1 MKIKYA
7 PALLGVIALIA
18 SSALAQRTA
27 PAPATPLPDTEP
39 NVYSFFVEGSGFL
52 GVHTEEINR
61 DNMARYGLNQVRGVG
76 VTDVVK
82 DSPAEKA
89 GIRKD
94 DVIVRFD
101 GENVTSVRKLNRLIS
116 EVAPDQ
122 TVRVAISRGG
132 AEQEL
137 SATIAR
143 RRNAF
148 SNTELF
154 GNMEPKIWSN
164 IEPRTWS
171 WSGNLG
177 DQENGGLVY
186 ALGNRRRIGI
196 TTTDLT
202 KQLADYFGIADGHG
216 VLVTSVTE
224 GGPAATAGLKA
235 GDVITAVDG
244 EKVDETGDISNIVNR
259 KKEGDV
265 TLTVVRNRSQQ
276 TIRVTP
282 KQGEGG
288 AFRTIT
294 RPAVGRT
301 IAIPRIQIPDIDI
314 TVPAIEMGAVE
325 VPAIEVQSVEI
336 PAIEIPS
343 INIANPRV
351 VTPRITTPRVVT
363 PRITTPRLVSPRLFT
378 PRVRIVWTPV
388 GPI

>member
-1 MKIKYA
+1 MKTKYA
-7 PALLGVIALIA
+7 PALLAIIALTA
-18 SSALAQRTA
+18 SSALAQRATPA
-27 PAPATPLPDTEP
+27 PAPPPPEAEP

-52 GVHTEEINR
+52 GVHAEDISR
-61 DNMARYGLNQVRGVG
+61 DNMTRYGLNQVRGVG

-101 GENVTSVRKLNRLIS
+101 GENVTSVRKLNRLIA
-116 EVAPDQ
+116 EAAPDQ
-122 TVRVAISRGG
+122 TVRVSITRGG

-154 GNMEPKIWSN
+154 GNMAPKVWSN

-177 DQENGGLVY
+177 DQENGLVY

-224 GGPAATAGLKA
+224 GGPAAAAGLKA

-259 KKEGDV
+259 KKEGEV
-265 TLTVVRNRSQQ
+265 TLTVIRNRSQQ

-282 KQGEGG
+282 KEGEHGV
-288 AFRTIT
+288 FRTIN
-294 RPAVGRT
+294 RPTVGRT
-301 IAIPRIQIPDIDI
+301 IAIPRIQIPDVDI
-314 TVPAIEMGAVE
+314 TIPAIDVGAVE
-325 VPAIEVQSVEI
+325 VPAIEVPSVEV

-343 INIANPRV
+343 INVANPRI
-351 VTPRITTPRVVT
+351 VTPRVVTPRVVT
-363 PRITTPRLVSPRLFT
+363 PRIMTPRVVTPRFIT

>member
-1 MKIKYA
+1 M
-7 PALLGVIALIA
+7 VM
-18 SSALAQRTA
+18 AQRST
-27 PAPATPLPDTEP
+27 PAPATATPEPDF
-39 NVYSFFVEGSGFL
+39 NVYSFLLDGSGFL
-52 GVHTEEINR
+52 GVNAEDINR

-76 VTDVVK
+76 VTQVVK

-137 SATIAR
+137 SAIIGKR
-143 RRNAF
+143 RDAF

-154 GNMEPKIWSN
+154 GNMEPKVWSN
-164 IEPRTWS
+164 IQPRTWS

-177 DQENGGLVY
+177 DLDTAQIY

-196 TTTDLT
+196 TTTELT
-202 KQLADYFGIADGHG
+202 KQLADYFGIAEGRG

-235 GDVITAVDG
+235 GDVIIAVDG
-244 EKVDETGDISNIVNR
+244 EKVDETGDIANIVNR
-259 KKEGDV
+259 KKEGEV
-265 TLTVVRNRSQQ
+265 VLTVVRNRSQQ

-282 KQGEGG
+282 KEGERGV
-288 AFRTIT
+288 FRTMT
-294 RPAVGRT
+294 RPTVGRT
-301 IAIPRIQIPDIDI
+301 IAIPRIQIPDLDI
-314 TVPAIEMGAVE
+314 TIPAIDVGAVE
-325 VPAIEVQSVEI
+325 VPAIEVPSVEI

-351 VTPRITTPRVVT
+351 VTPRVVTPRVVTPRFTTPRVVT
-363 PRITTPRLVSPRLFT
+363 PRFIMPRA
-378 PRVRIVWTPV
+378 RIVWTPV

>member
-7 PALLGVIALIA
+7 PALLGVIALMA
-18 SSALAQRTA
+18 SSALAQQTA
-27 PAPATPLPDTEP
+27 PAPATPPDTEP

-52 GVHTEEINR
+52 GVHTEEISR

-122 TVRVAISRGG
+122 TVRVAISRAG

-282 KQGEGG
+282 KQVEGG

-301 IAIPRIQIPDIDI
+301 IAIPRIQIPDVDI

-325 VPAIEVQSVEI
+325 VPAIEVPAVEI

-343 INIANPRV
+343 INVTNPRV
-351 VTPRITTPRVVT
+351 VTPRIMTPRVVT
-363 PRITTPRLVSPRLFT
+363 PRIMTPRLVSPRLFT

>member
-7 PALLGVIALIA
+7 PALLAIIALMT
-18 SSALAQRTA
+18 SSALAQRTTPA
-27 PAPATPLPDTEP
+27 PAPPPPDTEP

-154 GNMEPKIWSN
+154 GNMEPKVWSN

-177 DQENGGLVY
+177 DQENGLVF

-282 KQGEGG
+282 KEGDRG
-288 AFRTIT
+288 VFRTIT

-301 IAIPRIQIPDIDI
+301 IAIPRIQIPELDI

-325 VPAIEVQSVEI
+325 VPAIEVPAVEI

-343 INIANPRV
+343 INISNPRV

-363 PRITTPRLVSPRLFT
+363 PRIMTPRVVSPRLFT